1 MSKKK
6 EKSQKMNKEPEWY
19 QAHVA
24 AQRRKNP
31 CLSSLERFLSE
42 PKKTEHACRVASIDF
57 VEMEDGST
65 SSQNRFV
72 PADEIK
78 LAISSVEQQT
88 NLKGRILI
96 VEDISRE
103 VMEFLGSSLA
113 IDPFFLAS
121 HVYTPYREISM
132 QTPNL
137 AALPSRN
144 RHQRY
149 FNTHYH
155 RTVELPERSDYLRQ
169 LHIVRAMNINR
180 KLAVLPPTHG
190 TSIGLAQHALS
201 THLFTQ
207 EEHGGHWLC
216 EYGLLKLL

>member
-1 MSKKK
+1 
-6 EKSQKMNKEPEWY
+6 MNKEPDWY

-24 AQRRKNP
+24 AQCRKNP
-31 CLSSLERFLSE
+31 CLSSLERFLTEREKSE
-42 PKKTEHACRVASIDF
+42 NACRAASIDF
-57 VEMEDGST
+57 FENEDGST
-65 SSQNRFV
+65 NSQNRFLH
-72 PADEIK
+72 ADDIK
-78 LAISSVEQQT
+78 WAISSVEQPT

-103 VMEFLGSSLA
+103 VMEFLGSSLT

-137 AALPSRN
+137 ATLPSRN
-144 RHQRY
+144 RHHRY

-169 LHIVRAMNINR
+169 RHIVRAMNIGR
-180 KLAVLPPTHG
+180 KLAVLPPTHD

-201 THLFTQ
+201 IHLFPQ
-207 EEHGGHWLC
+207 EEHREHWLC
-216 EYGLLKLL
+216 

>member
-1 MSKKK
+1 
-6 EKSQKMNKEPEWY
+6 MNKELEWY

-24 AQRRKNP
+24 AQCRKNP

-42 PKKTEHACRVASIDF
+42 RKKSEHACRIASIDF
-57 VEMEDGST
+57 VENEDGSK
-65 SSQNRFV
+65 SSQNRFLH
-72 PADEIK
+72 ADDIK
-78 LAISSVEQQT
+78 FAISSADQPT

-103 VMEFLGSSLA
+103 LMEILGCSLA

-121 HVYTPYREISM
+121 HVYTQYREISM

-155 RTVELPERSDYLRQ
+155 RTLELPERSDYLRQ
-169 LHIVRAMNINR
+169 LHTVRAMNISR

-201 THLFTQ
+201 IHLLTQ

-216 EYGLLKLL
+216 K